1 MAFSLKE
8 SSSCSLIESTDRF
21 EIVSERVDN
30 KTLYKT
36 DKKCV
41 VCKNFFGFFV
51 TTYRKKYWCKFC
63 YQGVCASCS
72 PQRVPHPES
81 MRIVRI
87 CNSCYQNVMTEHFK
101 KEIDLDIYNLKKQ
114 KEEFNFLLSQE
125 IKRRATKT
133 AKKKILEG
141 ILSELEKESEGKD
154 RESRIK
160 ISKLRAKKE
169 IIVGKMN
176 TTLKKF
182 HETQR
187 EREKKEKMIKE
198 LEIEAEGIKN
208 NINGSDDLWN
218 TMKEL
223 REKKMKL
230 SKKYELSNNST
241 KSVETENYEG
251 LLETYKEVAEEN
263 RKLLE
268 ELSQLTADLEI
279 KELKIRNLQK
289 KIAEMTA
296 VFQCESDTDTESKEV
311 KFKISQQQEI
321 IHDLRQKLDTEEKKL
336 DEITSKTCKCEII

>member
-1 MAFSLKE
+1 
-8 SSSCSLIESTDRF
+8 
-21 EIVSERVDN
+21 
-30 KTLYKT
+30 
-36 DKKCV
+36 
-41 VCKNFFGFFV
+41 
-51 TTYRKKYWCKFC
+51 
-63 YQGVCASCS
+63 
-72 PQRVPHPES
+72 
-81 MRIVRI
+81 
-87 CNSCYQNVMTEHFK
+87 MTEHFK